1 MINKLKTL
9 VKNIFGQKDVAPAPV
24 VEETKPVEPKQ
35 WEVKIVPVETQKPKQ
50 VQAKR
55 EPRPQPKQ
63 QPTQAK
69 PKQQPTQAKPKQ
81 QSNNS
86 QVKKPAVKQGT
97 QSASP
102 AKQAPK
108 KTPVNK
114 NKGDPNAGKSRTS
127 K

>member
-9 VKNIFGQKDVAPAPV
+9 VKNIFGKKDVAPAPV
-24 VEETKPVEPKQ
+24 VGEPKPAEPKQ
-35 WEVKIVPVETQKPKQ
+35 WEVKIIPVETPKPKQ
-50 VQAKR
+50 VHAKR
-55 EPRPQPKQ
+55 EPR
-63 QPTQAK
+63 
-69 PKQQPTQAKPKQ
+69 TQAKPKQ

-86 QVKKPAVKQGT
+86 QVKKPAIKQGT

-108 KTPVNK
+108 KTAVNK
-114 NKGDPNAGKSRTS
+114 NKGDPNAAKSRTS

>member
-9 VKNIFGQKDVAPAPV
+9 VKNVFGKKDVTTPPV
-24 VEETKPVEPKQ
+24 VEVVKPAEPEPK
-35 WEVKIVPVETQKPKQ
+35 WEVKITPVESSKPKQ
-50 VQAKR
+50 NNTKR
-55 EPRPQPKQ
+55 GPKPQQ
-63 QPTQAK
+63 T
-69 PKQQPTQAKPKQ
+69 PKQ

-97 QSASP
+97 AIQAP

-108 KTPVNK
+108 KTIVNK
-114 NKGDPNAGKSRTS
+114 NKGDPNADKSRTS

>member
-1 MINKLKTL
+1 MIDKLKTL
-9 VKNIFGQKDVAPAPV
+9 VKNVFGKKDVAPPVVETPV
-24 VEETKPVEPKQ
+24 VEEVKPAEPK
-35 WEVKIVPVETQKPKQ
+35 WEVKIIPIETSKPKQ
-50 VQAKR
+50 QVKR
-55 EPRPQPKQ
+55 GPRPQ
-63 QPTQAK
+63 

-108 KTPVNK
+108 KTTVNK
-114 NKGDPNAGKSRTS
+114 NKGDPNAGKSRTN